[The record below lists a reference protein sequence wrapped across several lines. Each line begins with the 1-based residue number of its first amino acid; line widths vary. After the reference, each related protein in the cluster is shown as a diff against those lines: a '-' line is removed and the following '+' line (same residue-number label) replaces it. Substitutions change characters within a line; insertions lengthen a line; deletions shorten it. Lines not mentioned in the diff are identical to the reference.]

1 MNQTPNTC
9 PLTNFRE
16 FVAQRLHTAP
26 FGWGSCGYE
35 LERRYYDLVQEYW
48 ADGETVDDTA
58 AAVHK
63 LHMSRPVQKV
73 EQMTRKSLSAAGCTF
88 ADDVEYEWRRDERSE
103 RQGDL
108 IAMYRAEY

>member
-35 LERRYYDLVQEYW
+35 LQRRYNDLVQEYW

-63 LHMSRPVQKV
+63 LHMSRPVKRV
-73 EQMTRKSLSAAGCTF
+73 EQMTRKSLVAAGCTF
-88 ADDVEYEWRRDERSE
+88 ADDVEDERRRDERSD